1 MLRIRSISSLA
12 LTTAFL
18 FPLSG
23 NTSEPMQY
31 RDCLVE
37 PALVVEVGSHAQG
50 IIREIPVSR
59 GDSIEQGQLLASLES
74 DVDRVAVEIATAR
87 LEYLEDQ
94 YQRLNKLRGK
104 NMVSA
109 EDFDEIRIERNMAS
123 LDLERSQILLD
134 QKSITSQ
141 VKGVVVSRL
150 LSPGEYVHEQSP
162 IMEIAQTDPL
172 NVELLLPVNKYRD
185 VKVGQLAEVIL
196 EEPVGGSYSAR
207 IKVIDR
213 VLDAASSSFGVRLEL
228 PNPDLEI
235 PAGIRCRVQFVDE
248 ASD

>member
-1 MLRIRSISSLA
+1 MAMAAVLLYSQ
-12 LTTAFL
+12 TTNASDNL
-18 FPLSG
+18 EYS
-23 NTSEPMQY
+23 
-31 RDCLVE
+31 DCLVE

-50 IIREIPVSR
+50 IIRDIPVKR

-74 DVDRVAVEIATAR
+74 DVERVSVEIATAR

-94 YQRLNKLRGK
+94 YQRLHKLRGK
-104 NMVSA
+104 NMVSD
-109 EDFDEIRIERNMAS
+109 EDFDEIRIERNMAR
-123 LDLERSQILLD
+123 LDLERNQILLG
-134 QKSITSQ
+134 QKTITSQ

-172 NVELLLPVNKYRD
+172 NVELLLPVAIYRD
-185 VKVGQLAEVIL
+185 VKVGQLAEVVL
-196 EEPVGGSYSAR
+196 EEPVGGSYRAT
-207 IKVIDR
+207 IKIIDR

-235 PAGIRCRVQFVDE
+235 PAGIRCRVRFVDE
-248 ASD
+248 TGG